1 MNDLPAKAKRKR
13 KLGVAPTKPQF
24 VPGCTH
30 FAPKCTQCKTKGLL
44 QNESLKLYHYLSYF
58 PPKDT
63 DMDSMSVSFL
73 FAVMDLEIADTGCIP
88 CKYADA
94 AVHLARGND
103 LLRGVAV
110 ACVSPLRK
118 IL

>member
-1 MNDLPAKAKRKR
+1 
-13 KLGVAPTKPQF
+13 
-24 VPGCTH
+24 
-30 FAPKCTQCKTKGLL
+30 
-44 QNESLKLYHYLSYF
+44 
-58 PPKDT
+58 
-63 DMDSMSVSFL
+63 MDSMSVFFL

-118 IL
+118 TL

>member
-1 MNDLPAKAKRKR
+1 MNDLPAKRKR

-44 QNESLKLYHYLSYF
+44 QNESLKLYHYLSHFTKKGTRGMMRAPFFYLISYRLSLGCPSAARPAALAPS
-58 PPKDT
+58 PPQ
-63 DMDSMSVSFL
+63 
-73 FAVMDLEIADTGCIP
+73 
-88 CKYADA
+88 
-94 AVHLARGND
+94 R
-103 LLRGVAV
+103 
-110 ACVSPLRK
+110 